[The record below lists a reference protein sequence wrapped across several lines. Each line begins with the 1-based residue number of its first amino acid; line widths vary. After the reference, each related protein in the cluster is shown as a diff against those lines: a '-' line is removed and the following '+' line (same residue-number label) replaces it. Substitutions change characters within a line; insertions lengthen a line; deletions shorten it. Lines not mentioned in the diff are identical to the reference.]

1 MIGARWAN
9 SAAHA
14 QQSVRTAVT
23 ATSKVLKVGERGIY
37 HAKVVL
43 SEGTPEEIAA
53 PQWEPRKPFSNV
65 SAFTHEGLHLLH
77 IEHGHQVFGGRHL
90 LKKRL
95 GGDAC

>member
-43 SEGTPEEIAA
+43 SEGTPEEIAT
-53 PQWEPRKPFSNV
+53 PQWEPRKP
-65 SAFTHEGLHLLH
+65 
-77 IEHGHQVFGGRHL
+77 
-90 LKKRL
+90 L
-95 GGDAC
+95 GGTRKPRRDREPPAGP